1 MYDSKYDVVI
11 VSGGFD
17 PVHVGHIR
25 MILEAA
31 SLGEMVVVGVNS
43 DEWLARKK
51 GYVFMP
57 QEERLEIARSIK
69 GVRFAMEFDD
79 NDNSANDLIR
89 KVRGLHPSASI
100 AFANGGDRTKENIPE
115 IHTAKESHV
124 ELVWGIGG
132 NKIQSS
138 SDLVS
143 AANKNKG
150 E

>member
-1 MYDSKYDVVI
+1 MYENKYDVVI

-25 MILEAA
+25 MILEAT
-31 SLGEMVVVGVNS
+31 SLGEIVVVGVNS
-43 DEWLARKK
+43 DEWLTRKK
-51 GYVFMP
+51 GYIFMP
-57 QEERLEIARSIK
+57 HEERLEIARSVK
-69 GVRFAMEFDD
+69 GVRFAMGFDD
-79 NDNSANDLIR
+79 SDNSANDLIK
-89 KVRGLHPSASI
+89 KVRSLYPNASI

-115 IHTAKESHV
+115 IHTAKENRV
-124 ELVWGIGG
+124 ELIWGIGG

-143 AANKNKG
+143 TANKNKG